1 MQLNLET
8 DYGIRCMLF
17 LAEAKRCV
25 TTVEMTEKLGF
36 HTVDHTQKILRK
48 LRDGGLV
55 KVKLGSNGG
64 YMLARDASEIS
75 VLEVLKAMEE
85 TICINRCL
93 EPDGYCSRYA
103 TSYCPMHK
111 YYKKVQRMMESVF
124 AAATIQDIVDENF
137 PEVPE
142 IVTPVKVKNK
152 VEA

>member
-1 MQLNLET
+1 
-8 DYGIRCMLF
+8 
-17 LAEAKRCV
+17 
-25 TTVEMTEKLGF
+25 
-36 HTVDHTQKILRK
+36 
-48 LRDGGLV
+48 
-55 KVKLGSNGG
+55 
-64 YMLARDASEIS
+64 
-75 VLEVLKAMEE
+75 MEE

-142 IVTPVKVKNK
+142 IVTPVKVNNK
-152 VEA
+152 IDA

>member
-17 LAEAKRCV
+17 LAEEKRCV
-25 TTVEMTEKLGF
+25 TSVEMTEKLGF
-36 HTVDHTQKILRK
+36 HTVEHTQKILRK

-142 IVTPVKVKNK
+142 IVTPVKNK
-152 VEA
+152 VSA